1 MKTRKLVLLA
11 VSAFLLCVCIA
22 QGILGSISPVKTIK
36 TDSEPDTIVISNSK
50 DSITLTYKYNTW
62 YVGNKDYIAS
72 KTEVDSMIKALKEIK
87 VLDKIGKYGS
97 ALDERYNLTDEKA
110 TSVTASKGGKE
121 IASLRLGKTSSTG
134 SQTYACINGKTD
146 IVLLSGN
153 LTSTFGKEEA
163 SLRSKTVYTVEEE
176 NVAAA
181 EITMGTRTWGLENT
195 AKKGEKAVWQITGN
209 SPKVDLDQEAA
220 QSWIRN
226 VCFLNIISWIDD
238 STAMPANRLT
248 SFSLKTTGGETI
260 LVDIYEK
267 KAGDNTQ
274 YIGTCSKTPHKFDL
288 TKYLTEKFT
297 KQLAG
302 LKVKAEA

>member
-1 MKTRKLVLLA
+1 MKTRKIVLLA

-22 QGILGSISPVKTIK
+22 QGITGSISPVKTIK
-36 TDSEPDTIVISNSK
+36 TDAEPDTITISNSNN
-50 DSITLTYKYNTW
+50 SVTLTHKNNFW
-62 YVGNKDYIAS
+62 YVGNNNYIAS
-72 KTEVDSMIKALKEIK
+72 DTEVDNMIKAVKEIK
-87 VLDKIGKYGS
+87 ILDKIGKFGS

-110 TSVTASKGGKE
+110 TTVIATKDGKE
-121 IASLRLGKTSSTG
+121 IASLRIGKASATG

-146 IVLLSGN
+146 ILLLSGN
-153 LTSTFGKEEA
+153 LTSTFGKDEA

-181 EITMGTRTWGLENT
+181 EITMGTRTWGLENS
-195 AKKGEKAVWQITGN
+195 AKKGEKALWQITGN
-209 SPKVDLDQEAA
+209 SPKVELDQDAA
-220 QSWIRN
+220 QAWIRN
-226 VCFLNIISWIDD
+226 ICFLNINSWIDD
-238 STAMPANRLT
+238 STALPANKLT

-267 KAGDNTQ
+267 KAGNDTQ
-274 YIGTCSKTPHKFDL
+274 YIGTCSRTPHKFEL

-297 KQLAG
+297 KQLDE

>member
-1 MKTRKLVLLA
+1 MKTRKIVLLA

-22 QGILGSISPVKTIK
+22 QGITGSISPVKTIK
-36 TDSEPDTIVISNSK
+36 TDAEPDTITISNSNN
-50 DSITLTYKYNTW
+50 SVTLTHKNNFW
-62 YVGNKDYIAS
+62 YVGNNNYIAS
-72 KTEVDSMIKALKEIK
+72 DTEVDNMIKAVKEIK
-87 VLDKIGKYGS
+87 ILDKIGKFGS

-110 TSVTASKGGKE
+110 TTVIATKDGKE
-121 IASLRLGKTSSTG
+121 IASLRIGKASATG

-146 IVLLSGN
+146 ILLLSGN
-153 LTSTFGKEEA
+153 LTSTFGKDEA

-181 EITMGTRTWGLENT
+181 EITMGTRTWGLENS
-195 AKKGEKAVWQITGN
+195 AKKGEKALWQITGN
-209 SPKVDLDQEAA
+209 SSKVELDQDAA
-220 QSWIRN
+220 QAWIRN
-226 VCFLNIISWIDD
+226 ICFLNINSWIDD
-238 STAMPANRLT
+238 STALPANKLT

-267 KAGDNTQ
+267 KAGNDTQ
-274 YIGTCSKTPHKFDL
+274 YIGTCSRTPHKFEL

-297 KQLAG
+297 KQLDE